1 MNGSCLSS
9 SLMVQLSITKASPE
23 QRAGCAESLL
33 DVGVRASGRG
43 TGRRCGR
50 SHGAGGECACVDGLY
65 PHMLMLI
72 DAHGMGLMILIQ
84 LVMPRRGNRGQ

>member
-9 SLMVQLSITKASPE
+9 SLRVQLSIMNASPE
-23 QRAGCAESLL
+23 QRVGCAESLL
-33 DVGVRASGRG
+33 DVGVKASGRG

-50 SHGAGGECACVDGLY
+50 SHGAGGDVDGLY
-65 PHMLMLI
+65 PHVLMLI

-84 LVMPRRGNRGQ
+84 LVYA

>member
-1 MNGSCLSS
+1 MFLDSEKTI
-9 SLMVQLSITKASPE
+9 MVTSEKYNQLSLPHIFE
-23 QRAGCAESLL
+23 
-33 DVGVRASGRG
+33 VRGS
-43 TGRRCGR
+43 GR

-65 PHMLMLI
+65 PHVLMLI